1 MEKNKRYNKIIAFF
15 LSFIILIGVFLF
27 LKSLKETLKP
37 NILLITLDGLRD
49 DHLGCYGY
57 KRDTSPNIDKIAE
70 GGVLFLNAIAQSS
83 HTAPCMYSI
92 LTSTYPSECGVF
104 NFGDKISEKI
114 PTLSY
119 LLEVGGYKTGFFSS
133 HVGIATIRGF
143 DEHFDTFYSI
153 WTSREDYNNKS
164 IKVTEINPRII
175 KWIEKNKKEKFFLWI
190 HYLEPHY
197 PMNPPLTYT
206 KLFLDGNYN
215 KAEQKVKISDDYVFG
230 FGGIPRRLA
239 NPNNDITDLNYYI
252 SLYDATIR
260 YADEQIGKLIK
271 YLKEMNLDRKT
282 VIIIS
287 SDHGESLGEHDL
299 YFTHGFQ
306 LYEGLIKVPLIIKD
320 GTSSPKKGKIMD
332 QVQQID
338 IAPTILEI
346 LKIKKPSSMVGTS
359 LIPLIK
365 ENDDYNREYAF
376 SFLGTDKI
384 SIRTNEWK
392 LIYTF
397 NNKEYELYNLKDD
410 PGELSNIVSVEKE
423 KFEFLKQILDRYI
436 DETINT
442 RKEKTKIF
450 LEEDEKE
457 RLRFLG
463 YVQ

>member
-1 MEKNKRYNKIIAFF
+1 MIIF
-15 LSFIILIGVFLF
+15 LVFATALYF
-27 LKSLKETLKP
+27 VVLLKSSESFSKP
-37 NILLITLDGLRD
+37 NILLITLDALRA

-70 GGVLFLNAIAQSS
+70 RGALFLNAIAQSS
-83 HTAPCMYSI
+83 HTAPSMYSI
-92 LTSTYPSECGVF
+92 LTSTYPSEYGIF

-119 LLEVGGYKTGFFSS
+119 LLKVSGYKTGFFSS
-133 HVGIATIRGF
+133 HVGIATIQGF
-143 DEHFDTFYSI
+143 DEYFDTFYTI
-153 WTSREDYNNKS
+153 WTFREDYNNKS

-197 PMNPPLTYT
+197 PMSPPLAYS

-215 KAEQKVKISDDYVFG
+215 TTEQKVKISDNYVFG

-239 NPNNDITDLNYYI
+239 NLNNDITDLNYYI
-252 SLYDATIR
+252 NLYDATIR
-260 YADEQIGKLIK
+260 YVDEQIGKLIK
-271 YLKEMNLDRKT
+271 YLKEMNLDRRT

-287 SDHGESLGEHDL
+287 SDHGESLGEHGL
-299 YFTHGFQ
+299 YFMHGFQ
-306 LYEGLIKVPLIIKD
+306 LYDGLIKVPLIIKF
-320 GTSSPKKGKIMD
+320 GRSSPKKGKIID
-332 QVQQID
+332 QVQHID

-359 LIPLIK
+359 LVPLIK
-365 ENDDYNREYAF
+365 GNDGYNREYAF

-384 SIRTNEWK
+384 SLRTNEWK

-410 PGELSNIVSVEKE
+410 PEELSNLVSLEKD
-423 KFEFLKQILDRYI
+423 KFKVLKKELDVFVRNQ
-436 DETINT
+436 EQCQT
-442 RKEKTKIF
+442 EKTKTI
-450 LEEDEKE
+450 LDDETKD
-457 RLRFLG
+457 RLKSLG
-463 YVQ
+463 YF